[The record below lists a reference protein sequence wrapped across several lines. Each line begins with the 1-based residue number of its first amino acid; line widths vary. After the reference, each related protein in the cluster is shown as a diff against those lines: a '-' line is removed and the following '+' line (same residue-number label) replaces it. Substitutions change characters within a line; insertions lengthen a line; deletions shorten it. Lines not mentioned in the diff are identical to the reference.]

1 MSNDQKTPAFDFDNQ
16 GNKENKDKKADDL
29 IVSEVARDDANAK
42 TNSKENSKKST
53 KEKNKTKE
61 KTKGHTKDQDD
72 EDDEDAEESEESEDE
87 AQRLL
92 NELEADYS
100 ESELEELEALQEEFA
115 SSVST
120 PSVTLESKLKLS
132 GGKFP
137 VAKGSDYS
145 AVIWRLPHGKHS
157 FPNNVRFDRKVP
169 GSNDLKRAL
178 IYHVIPEYSPF
189 SYIRSYSTTKSWGN
203 EYKILEQYI
212 FTANSLTAEPEH
224 LRMISVPLI
233 LRAFEAAKESEA
245 KHHYFALFKL
255 IRLWINLSEH
265 KLIPQALRLDIS
277 LGEIDIPERR
287 LEVVKSRFQGTLDSW
302 ISYSE
307 EELEIL
313 IDYSMFWVEGVMPE
327 LQKLKDYLVESKF
340 IHLADKVASRRER
353 IEELE
358 MLMTI
363 TVKGKP
369 VMRPHFR
376 NHAKEGLDY
385 YSYTWIEAYADVLD
399 GIRNGIFILLALVTG
414 ARKSELAV
422 MNFADL
428 EQDGNGD
435 YWLRITRWKTA
446 ASPTHGEEDRLPIP
460 KFVGDMIRQYQDL
473 RSIEPFV
480 KQGYLFQAQKSNKT
494 VNKATPAL
502 INYIIIQLKNELP
515 IDRLHCHRFR
525 KTIAEIL
532 INRDE
537 RNVDI
542 IRALFGHKSYA
553 MTMRYIARNPLMV
566 RSVAIAIEQNYTR
579 EFHEIVA
586 GIRFGAHSGDA
597 AKRIYQQILKR
608 PDEFSGKQLKV
619 SLMAYISH
627 LLAAGEPIFIRR
639 TAVGTYCLTGE
650 YFTRDNLPPCLHG
663 KHVDG
668 ELIMPDPSN
677 CQVECK
683 KIVILESA
691 KQALSDNIVF
701 YEAVL
706 TNLIG
711 KKASNTAERELH
723 RRIQATQFHLNNLNA
738 SGHSSAQLIEARN
751 V

>member
-1 MSNDQKTPAFDFDNQ
+1 
-16 GNKENKDKKADDL
+16 
-29 IVSEVARDDANAK
+29 
-42 TNSKENSKKST
+42 
-53 KEKNKTKE
+53 
-61 KTKGHTKDQDD
+61 
-72 EDDEDAEESEESEDE
+72 
-87 AQRLL
+87 
-92 NELEADYS
+92 
-100 ESELEELEALQEEFA
+100 
-115 SSVST
+115 
-120 PSVTLESKLKLS
+120 
-132 GGKFP
+132 
-137 VAKGSDYS
+137 
-145 AVIWRLPHGKHS
+145 
-157 FPNNVRFDRKVP
+157 
-169 GSNDLKRAL
+169 
-178 IYHVIPEYSPF
+178 
-189 SYIRSYSTTKSWGN
+189 
-203 EYKILEQYI
+203 
-212 FTANSLTAEPEH
+212 
-224 LRMISVPLI
+224 
-233 LRAFEAAKESEA
+233 
-245 KHHYFALFKL
+245 
-255 IRLWINLSEH
+255 
-265 KLIPQALRLDIS
+265 
-277 LGEIDIPERR
+277 
-287 LEVVKSRFQGTLDSW
+287 
-302 ISYSE
+302 
-307 EELEIL
+307 
-313 IDYSMFWVEGVMPE
+313 
-327 LQKLKDYLVESKF
+327 
-340 IHLADKVASRRER
+340 
-353 IEELE
+353 
-358 MLMTI
+358 
-363 TVKGKP
+363 
-369 VMRPHFR
+369 
-376 NHAKEGLDY
+376 
-385 YSYTWIEAYADVLD
+385 
-399 GIRNGIFILLALVTG
+399 
-414 ARKSELAV
+414 

-597 AKRIYQQILKR
+597 AKRIYQQILKC

-738 SGHSSAQLIEARN
+738 SGHSSAQLIEVRN

>member
-1 MSNDQKTPAFDFDNQ
+1 MSNDQKNPAFDLDNQ

-29 IVSEVARDDANAK
+29 IVSEVARDDANANANAK
-42 TNSKENSKKST
+42 TNSKENSKENT
-53 KEKNKTKE
+53 NQKNKTKE
-61 KTKGHTKDQDD
+61 KSKTKDQDD
-72 EDDEDAEESEESEDE
+72 EDAEDAEESEDE
-87 AQRLL
+87 AEQLL

-120 PSVTLESKLKLS
+120 PSVTLESKLKLT

-189 SYIRSYSTTKSWGN
+189 SYIRSYSTTKTWGN

-212 FTANSLTAEPEH
+212 FSANSLTAEPEH

-265 KLIPQALRLDIS
+265 QLIPQELRLDIS

-307 EELEIL
+307 EELETL

-327 LQKLKDYLVESKF
+327 LQKLKDYLVESKL

-358 MLMTI
+358 KLMTI
-363 TVKGKP
+363 TVKGKE

-435 YWLRITRWKTA
+435 YWLKITRWKTA
-446 ASPTHGEEDRLPIP
+446 ASPTHGEEDKLPIP

-706 TNLIG
+706 TNLTG